1 MIAHELTQGSPEWL
15 AHRAKHFNA
24 SDAPAMM
31 GCSPYK
37 TRAELLRELHTGL
50 AGDVDAGTQRRFD
63 DGHRFEALAR
73 PLAEQIVGDDL
84 YPCVGVDG
92 KYSASFDGLTLG
104 GETAFEHKT
113 LNDSLR
119 AAMPDGDI
127 VEPEAGAALPKHYRV
142 QMEHQCMVSGAE
154 RVLFMAT
161 TWADDDTLIDSRRC
175 WYTPDAELRAEII
188 GAWQQFAADLAAYV
202 PPTAA
207 APAPVGKAPDTLPAL
222 RIEVTGMVTASN
234 LTEFKQTALAAIQ
247 SVNRN
252 LKTDQD
258 FADARKSIKW
268 CEDIETRLRAAK
280 EHALSQTADID
291 ALFKAV
297 DDISAEARRV
307 RLDLDKVVTKRGVE
321 VKEEAVSA
329 ARAALDAHVAALN
342 AELAPMALRPVAA
355 DFAASIKGLRSIASM
370 QDALD
375 TTLANAKIAAD
386 GQARG
391 IRANVAAFKAATG
404 DDRALQALFADLG
417 QLVHKAGDDFAAV
430 LDQRITKH
438 RADEVA
444 REAARKAAE
453 DARIAA
459 AEQRAREEAERAAQA
474 RIAEQQRQEQARQQ
488 QVQRKAL
495 AQTDG
500 AEVLT
505 LPAAPL
511 LAQDECR
518 PLSVAL
524 ASKPDA
530 PMHAREAVAAIRPA
544 ANEPATLT
552 LGMICTRLD
561 PDGGLVVRAKFLAD
575 RLHIVPA
582 RTERGVGYYTEP
594 QFQTICAQLQPHI
607 SAMGEL
613 YAADTVG

>member
-1 MIAHELTQGSPEWL
+1 MIAHELAQGSPEWL

-37 TRAELLRELHTGL
+37 TRAELLRELHTGMT
-50 AGDVDAGTQRRFD
+50 GEVDAGTQRRFD

-73 PLAEQIVGDDL
+73 PLAEQIVGQDL
-84 YPCVGVDG
+84 YPVTGSEG
-92 KYSASFDGLTLG
+92 RYSASFDGLTLAEDIG
-104 GETAFEHKT
+104 FEHKT

-119 AAMPDGDI
+119 ASIRQQGGNANDFLAP
-127 VEPEAGAALPKHYRV
+127 HYKV
-142 QMEHQCMVSGAE
+142 QLEQQCMVSGAE

-161 TWADDDTLIDSRRC
+161 KWADNDTLIDSRHC

-188 GAWQQFAADLAAYV
+188 AGWRQFAADLAAYV
-202 PPTAA
+202 PPAA
-207 APAPVGKAPDTLPAL
+207 AAAAPVGKAPDTLPAL
-222 RIEVTGMVTASN
+222 RIEVQGMVTASN
-234 LTEFKQTALAAIQ
+234 LAEFKQTAMAAIQ

-268 CEDIETRLRAAK
+268 CEDIETRLKAAK

-307 RLDLDKVVTKRGVE
+307 RLDLGKVVTKRSTE
-321 VKEEAVSA
+321 VKEEAVTA

-342 AELAPMALRPVAA
+342 AELAPMALRPVTA
-355 DFAASIKGLRSIASM
+355 DFADSIKGLRSIASM

-375 TTLANAKIAAD
+375 TTLAGAKIAAD
-386 GQARG
+386 QQARG

-438 RADEVA
+438 RADEAA

-459 AEQRAREEAERAAQA
+459 AAQAAREQAEREAQA
-474 RIAEQQRQEQARQQ
+474 RIAEQQRQELERQQ
-488 QVQRKAL
+488 RVQHEAL
-495 AQTDG
+495 AQNDG
-500 AEVLT
+500 VEVLT

-530 PMHAREAVAAIRPA
+530 PMRAREAVAAIRPA
-544 ANEPATLT
+544 AIEPATLT
-552 LGMICTRLD
+552 LGMICERLQFT
-561 PDGGLVVRAKFLAD
+561 VRADFLAD
-575 RLHIVPA
+575 VLHVSPA
-582 RTERGVGYYTEP
+582 KVEGKRPGTYTES
-594 QFQTICAQLQPHI
+594 QFQTICSQLQSHI

-613 YAADTVG
+613 YGQQRAA